1 MTEFVGNKDFDS
13 LIEFVGNRLDRSGKK
28 FNRSIGRPDPDNY
41 SDDSSTD
48 RSLAW
53 FPYPSRPHKRRDVD
67 PNFALRLGDAA
78 HITPS
83 QSESRWDGGRKPPRL
98 RHDGIVRVGA
108 KKRMSAA
115 AAARRVRG
123 GDIHMRPC
131 SASVFLPS
139 IDDATLA
146 TAPIRCDAPFGRRSS
161 RYLLTQSLKVK
172 SPVIATLREHLI
184 KRFSVLHLGV
194 GKWPHEYQHP
204 NKPQM
209 AGWLWSM
216 TGRPVFGCVQ
226 KRAACFFKLASRHD
240 GSGSS
245 MSFMRRHFWASTLP
259 VPGDVTMKLRSRG
272 GGLRWDLQFPMV
284 PCALKS
290 QSATVVTLSLTPS
303 FRSVPANKRL
313 HTTSGE
319 PLF

>member
-1 MTEFVGNKDFDS
+1 MKHSFFSLMAEFVGNKDFDS

-53 FPYPSRPHKRRDVD
+53 FSYPSRPHKRRDVD
-67 PNFALRLGDAA
+67 PNFASRLGDAA

-83 QSESRWDGGRKPPRL
+83 QSESRGDGGRIPLRL
-98 RHDGIVRVGA
+98 RHDGILRVGA
-108 KKRMSAA
+108 KKRKSAA

-131 SASVFLPS
+131 SASVSPPS
-139 IDDATLA
+139 TNDAMSA
-146 TAPIRCDAPFGRRSS
+146 TALVRCNTPFGRRSS

-172 SPVIATLREHLI
+172 SPLIATLREQLI
-184 KRFSVLHLGV
+184 KRFSVLYPGV
-194 GKWPHEYQHP
+194 GKRPPDYQHP

-216 TGRPVFGCVQ
+216 TGRPVFGCVE
-226 KRAACFFKLASRHD
+226 KHAA
-240 GSGSS
+240 
-245 MSFMRRHFWASTLP
+245 W
-259 VPGDVTMKLRSRG
+259 
-272 GGLRWDLQFPMV
+272 
-284 PCALKS
+284 
-290 QSATVVTLSLTPS
+290 
-303 FRSVPANKRL
+303 
-313 HTTSGE
+313 
-319 PLF
+319 LF